1 MATGIS
7 ITIPEQVGAVF
18 TCPNS
23 ITAFSGFIVSGMIT
37 RGIHSTPGDI
47 DMMNFY
53 LTLPP
58 EEQTIIRKW
67 EKTKVAGIYN
77 SAFIKLSINE
87 TLLYTD
93 IPNSF
98 FDRKK

>member
-7 ITIPEQVGAVF
+7 ITIPEQTGAIF
-18 TCPNS
+18 SCPS
-23 ITAFSGFIVSGMIT
+23 AITSFSGFMVSGMIT

-47 DMMNFY
+47 DMMSFY
-53 LTLPP
+53 LSLPTD
-58 EEQTIIRKW
+58 EQTIIGKW
-67 EKTKVAGIYN
+67 EKTKIAGIYN
-77 SAFIKLSINE
+77 SAFIKLFIDK
-87 TLLYTD
+87 TLVYTD